1 MRIRALAIVCVVT
14 VIALASST
22 DTVLSAQRG
31 KQEFPES
38 VTGKEI
44 KIPPSPPG
52 GDLKTVL
59 FNWANHMGMIRGTE
73 QIDAIVTYEYYG
85 TGTIAVGGQPCK
97 LTKYRVSV
105 NHQDLGMREEIA
117 CTLPNGQ
124 QHTDNQVVAGQFAWN
139 EVGGVGA
146 GLVPGKGQAVPA
158 KEVLAERLIRLWSN
172 PYGAVKAAT
181 RGGANTKA
189 TVLNGRNVLTYPIP
203 GVDGAI
209 ATATLTGGKGF
220 DPCAANCAERIEVR
234 HGTTVTEFTYSNYGD
249 YNDEQEKLD
258 AYFPRRIVEKQGT
271 TTLRDITLT
280 SANISNLYVVVPVPP
295 NVRKAGN

>member
-1 MRIRALAIVCVVT
+1 MRIRALAIVCVVI
-14 VIALASST
+14 VIALASKT
-22 DTVLSAQRG
+22 DTVLRAQKG
-31 KQEFPES
+31 NQEFPES

-59 FNWANHMGMIRGTE
+59 FNWANHMGMLRGTE
-73 QIDAIVTYEYYG
+73 QVDAIVTYEYYG
-85 TGTIAVGGQPCK
+85 TGTVAIGGQPCR

-105 NHQDLGMREEIA
+105 NHQDQGMREEIA

-158 KEVLAERLIRLWSN
+158 REALNERLIRLWST

-181 RGGANTKA
+181 RASANAKA
-189 TVLNGRNVLTYPIP
+189 TVVSGRNVVTYSIP

-209 ATATLTGGKGF
+209 ATATLTVGKGF
-220 DPCAANCAERIEVR
+220 EPCAANCSERIEVR
-234 HGTTVTEFTYSNYGD
+234 NGTTVTEFTYSNYGD
-249 YNDEQEKLD
+249 YNDAQEKLD
-258 AYFPRRIVEKQGT
+258 AFFPRRIVEKQGT
-271 TTLRDITLT
+271 TTLRDITVT
-280 SANISNLYVVVPVPP
+280 NTNISNLYNVMPVPP
-295 NVRKAGN
+295 NVRKGGN